1 MCQISAVPE
10 SRLLKIG
17 IDIAEGNAL
26 LVDRVNQIRSEQ
38 VAENTEQFLKY
49 IDEIVWNF
57 GIHVQDSNCCH
68 GMSYAD
74 IRALKEISFECDC
87 SMQNIAQKLG
97 FTKSGATRVVDR
109 LERKG
114 LVERRKSETDGRV
127 CCVSPTAKGREAL
140 GEINGNAYARMNGI
154 VEKIDEPMRQ
164 IILTALSSFLSATK
178 K

>member
-1 MCQISAVPE
+1 M
-10 SRLLKIG
+10 
-17 IDIAEGNAL
+17 
-26 LVDRVNQIRSEQ
+26 
-38 VAENTEQFLKY
+38 AENTDQFVKY
-49 IDEIVWNF
+49 IDDIVWHF
-57 GIHVQDSNCCH
+57 GIHVQDSSCCY

-109 LERKG
+109 LEKKG
-114 LVERRKSETDGRV
+114 LAERRKSEADGRV

-140 GEINGNAYARMNGI
+140 DEINGTAHARMNEI

>member
-1 MCQISAVPE
+1 M
-10 SRLLKIG
+10 
-17 IDIAEGNAL
+17 
-26 LVDRVNQIRSEQ
+26 
-38 VAENTEQFLKY
+38 AENTDQFLTY
-49 IDEIVWNF
+49 IDDIVWQF

-74 IRALKEISFECDC
+74 IRALKEVSSECDC

-114 LVERRKSETDGRV
+114 LAERRRSESDGRV

-140 GEINGNAYARMNGI
+140 KEIHGNAHAKMDDI

-164 IILTALSSFLSATK
+164 IILTALGRFLGATK